1 MAARSTCRPAR
12 PTCGSPVDE
21 GDIDAGEGDRPWF
34 RDHAV
39 EAGSRAAAG
48 EVERAVGAARVG
60 QARAGGVGEF
70 HVWTVDSPDD
80 ARFFRDLGAVDIT
93 TNRPTLLRE
102 ALGEE
107 QR

>member
-1 MAARSTCRPAR
+1 
-12 PTCGSPVDE
+12 
-21 GDIDAGEGDRPWF
+21 
-34 RDHAV
+34 
-39 EAGSRAAAG
+39 
-48 EVERAVGAARVG
+48 
-60 QARAGGVGEF
+60 VGEF